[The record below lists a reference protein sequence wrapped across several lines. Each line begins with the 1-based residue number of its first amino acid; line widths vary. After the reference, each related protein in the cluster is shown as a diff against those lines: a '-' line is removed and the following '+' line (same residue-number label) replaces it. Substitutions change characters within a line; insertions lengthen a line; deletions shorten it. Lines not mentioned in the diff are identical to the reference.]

1 MCPFFPGGN
10 LKMEKSI
17 QPEIAKHT
25 NIINPFAV
33 NQQIFLSNWRQL
45 WVVKLLNKYFRK
57 HLYVCML
64 ALRKEINPWER
75 SWVYGVVEPPSAVY
89 AFIPNF
95 HSSLSKKVS
104 LTPQNTGWLYLL
116 KCFLT
121 KWSLVTIY

>member
-45 WVVKLLNKYFRK
+45 WVVKLLNKYFCK

-64 ALRKEINPWER
+64 ALRKEINP
-75 SWVYGVVEPPSAVY
+75 
-89 AFIPNF
+89 
-95 HSSLSKKVS
+95 
-104 LTPQNTGWLYLL
+104 
-116 KCFLT
+116 
-121 KWSLVTIY
+121 